1 MLAEG
6 FQALASDLR
15 TSTSITNCHL
25 TNGMQPILHYCLTNG
40 SQSFIIVRPMA
51 ANLAMLSDQWQPI
64 LHYCPTNGRWYSIF
78 SSTNDTQGKR
88 KDAYTCDETIAGA
101 TLDLDQGVIAAKTLV
116 FSCDTAPLKMCVYPH
131 TNTYLNVPPDINF
144 PLHLADL
151 GFVSKWTWGPISRL
165 RLVLSSYTVH
175 TDFLPICFR
184 MIDQTHVVDLAE
196 WSHVMI

>member
-1 MLAEG
+1 MA
-6 FQALASDLR
+6 
-15 TSTSITNCHL
+15 C
-25 TNGMQPILHYCLTNG
+25 
-40 SQSFIIVRPMA
+40 SQSCIIVRPMA
-51 ANLAMLSDQWQPI
+51 ANLALLSDQWQPI

-131 TNTYLNVPPDINF
+131 TNTYLNVPSDINF

-151 GFVSKWTWGPISRL
+151 GFVSKWTRGPISRL
-165 RLVLSSYTVH
+165 SSVVSSYT
-175 TDFLPICFR
+175 DLLLICFR

-196 WSHVMI
+196 WLHVMISQQAVPGSAPYTSMYSINKLCKVYI